1 MVLAVVA
8 MLVSLAL
15 VDLVAVLLLVTMLAH
30 GRDVRMVGHGMTH
43 TSLVES
49 GVLGTASVIVLGS
62 MLHLLIS

>member
-43 TSLVES
+43 TPLLHSWLLDT
-49 GVLGTASVIVLGS
+49 GCVIVLGS
-62 MLHLLIS
+62 MLHMLIS